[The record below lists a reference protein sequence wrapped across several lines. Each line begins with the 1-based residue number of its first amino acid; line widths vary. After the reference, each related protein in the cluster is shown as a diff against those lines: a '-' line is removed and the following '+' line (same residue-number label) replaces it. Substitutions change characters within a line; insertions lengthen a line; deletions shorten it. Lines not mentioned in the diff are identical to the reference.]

1 MRRNLV
7 SQFNPVIL
15 RKGVTA
21 SEISRNTSVNI
32 PVVRVTNSKGF
43 APTCFRYTSH
53 NSSVS
58 GTRPLTK
65 RTSLAKRVSFMA
77 KEFEYRGET
86 SRVMKGGLPPL
97 LCKFIYLKI

>member
-21 SEISRNTSVNI
+21 REIRRNTSVRI

-43 APTCFRYTSH
+43 APTCFRYTSV
-53 NSSVS
+53 NRSTS
-58 GTRPLTK
+58 GTTAFVK
-65 RTSLAKRVSFMA
+65 RTSLAKRVSFIFGA
-77 KEFEYRGET
+77 QA
-86 SRVMKGGLPPL
+86 SLPAQRAQHAQNKAPRL
-97 LCKFIYLKI
+97 EIRAL